1 MGYRSEVGYV
11 IMFQDNKLGKE
22 MFYTFLA
29 EAKAKS
35 ETNLCFTEHNPIQV
49 DEDRLRLVFGA
60 SDVKWYD
67 GDADVD
73 CHEALIAMAK
83 EYCDQEETRANE
95 VNTRERVKYD
105 AKYGHMTWDER
116 ELQGIAMFMYEQEN
130 IGYAYVRIGEEAD
143 DCDQKFGGW
152 DEAQNIVQLSR
163 VIDFNLE

>member
-11 IMFQDNKLGKE
+11 IAFQENELGKAL
-22 MFYTFLA
+22 FYTFLA

-67 GDADVD
+67 GYADVD

-95 VNTRERVKYD
+95 ANAKER
-105 AKYGHMTWDER
+105 AKHEAQT
-116 ELQGIAMFMYEQEN
+116 QAMFMHEQEN